1 MGCTMASSSPFTVRY
16 GADRRRE
23 RPATWI
29 ARTTAALRK
38 SGQHR
43 PELAAGPAPVTIARV
58 SMTPTTS
65 DPLPLDKLGRPLHDL
80 RISVTD
86 RCNFRCVYC
95 MPRAVFG
102 PDHAFV
108 PRAELL
114 TFEEIERLV
123 RIFTGLGVEK
133 VRLTGG
139 EPLVRR
145 DLPTLVRNLARIPG
159 IKDLTLT
166 TNGVLLPGQA
176 QALAEAGLH
185 RVTISLDAD
194 DDATFMRLNDAG
206 VPVSRVMAGI
216 EAAEAAGLGPIK
228 LNMVVKRGWNEHAI
242 LPMARRFRGTGRIL
256 RFIEYMDVG
265 HTNGWRLDDVV
276 TANEILATVSTEFP
290 LVPMAPTA
298 RGEVA
303 ERYRY
308 TDGAG
313 EIGVVASV
321 SRPFCGTC
329 NRARLSAD
337 GQLYTCLFATSG
349 HDLRSL
355 VRDGVTDADL
365 EASLRRSWGA
375 RDDRY
380 SELRSA
386 ATVELP
392 KVEMSYIGG

>member
-1 MGCTMASSSPFTVRY
+1 M
-16 GADRRRE
+16 
-23 RPATWI
+23 
-29 ARTTAALRK
+29 
-38 SGQHR
+38 
-43 PELAAGPAPVTIARV
+43 PEL
-58 SMTPTTS
+58 
-65 DPLPLDKLGRPLHDL
+65 LPMLPRDTRGRPLHDL

-102 PDHAFV
+102 RDHAFL

-114 TFEEIERLV
+114 TFEEITRLV
-123 RIFTGLGVEK
+123 GIFTRLGVEK

-145 DLPTLVRNLARIPG
+145 ELPLLVRALAAIPAVR
-159 IKDLTLT
+159 DLTLT
-166 TNGVLLPGQA
+166 TNGVLLPDHA
-176 QALAEAGLH
+176 SALKEAGLH
-185 RVTISLDAD
+185 RVTVSLDAD
-194 DDATFMRLNDAG
+194 DDATFMRMNDAG
-206 VPVSRVMAGI
+206 VPVSRVLAGI

-228 LNMVVKRGWNEHAI
+228 LNMVVKRGWNEHAV

-265 HTNGWRLDDVV
+265 HSNGWRLDEVI
-276 TANEILATVSTEFP
+276 TADEILSTIAAEYP
-290 LVPMAPTA
+290 LEPMPPTKQ
-298 RGEVA
+298 GEVA

-313 EIGVVASV
+313 EIGIIASV
-321 SRPFCGTC
+321 SRPFCGDC
-329 NRARLSAD
+329 DRARLSAD
-337 GQLYTCLFATSG
+337 GQLYTCLFATAG

-355 VRDGVTDADL
+355 VRGGASDADL
-365 EASLRRSWGA
+365 EATLRGIWEG

-380 SELRSA
+380 SEIRSEE
-386 ATVELP
+386 TVALP